1 MLSRYS
7 RRILKHRSA
16 MTLGKIQQSSVFLN
30 MDGLSPDFFSLHNE
44 KSLIALPCFLL
55 RFVFL
60 S

>member
-1 MLSRYS
+1 
-7 RRILKHRSA
+7 
-16 MTLGKIQQSSVFLN
+16 MTLGKIQQSNVFLT
-30 MDGLSPDFFSLHNE
+30 MDGLSPYLLSLHNE